1 MVSLAELVM
10 FNEKMF
16 LVSYNPFSRIL
27 LLTVRIMHV
36 LNSNQTL
43 RVLLYSLISKAF
55 SHQFPLVTTGWECD
69 TEDTGIVVFWV
80 HSLYFKMNS

>member
-1 MVSLAELVM
+1 M

-16 LVSYNPFSRIL
+16 LVSYLIIKKKQPFSRIL

-36 LNSNQTL
+36 FNSNQTL
-43 RVLLYSLISKAF
+43 SVLLYSLINKAL

-69 TEDTGIVVFWV
+69 TEDTGIVVVWV
-80 HSLYFKMNS
+80 HS